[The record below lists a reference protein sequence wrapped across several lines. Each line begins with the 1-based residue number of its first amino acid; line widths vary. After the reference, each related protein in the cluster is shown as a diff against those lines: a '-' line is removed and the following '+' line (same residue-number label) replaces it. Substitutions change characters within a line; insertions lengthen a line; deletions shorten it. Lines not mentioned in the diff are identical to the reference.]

1 MDIDTDETPITY
13 TDPEVKKYWESK
25 TGQPYGEPEQP
36 PVMLYSIGLNAEDLL
51 ATYGALRMYLKSLA
65 SQEDETQN
73 LGQIQRVAKLLI
85 ELNPRAVRASKE
97 VSLRA
102 VGTGGANAR
111 ES

>member
-1 MDIDTDETPITY
+1 MNPNIEESTIGYEIRESCEGEMDPAPTP
-13 TDPEVKKYWESK
+13 VK
-25 TGQPYGEPEQP
+25 
-36 PVMLYSIGLNAEDLL
+36 LYSIGLNADDLL
-51 ATYGALRMYLKSLA
+51 TTYGALRMYLKSLA

-102 VGTGGANAR
+102 VGMDRRDLSIDPGANP
-111 ES
+111 S

>member
-1 MDIDTDETPITY
+1 MNIEENTIGYSDGRDGEDEPQRT
-13 TDPEVKKYWESK
+13 
-25 TGQPYGEPEQP
+25 
-36 PVMLYSIGLNAEDLL
+36 PVMLYSIGLNADDLL
-51 ATYGALRMYLKSLA
+51 TTYGALRMYLKSLA

-102 VGTGGANAR
+102 VGTEERNA
-111 ES
+111 